1 MSLTPRLLS
10 LSGYSFVLF
19 GVALGILGAVRV
31 GAVLIA
37 VGTAGVS
44 LSTPR
49 VSRVGRYLPLA
60 VALALLAL
68 ALALPRGR

>member
-10 LSGYSFVLF
+10 FSGYSFVLC
-19 GVALGILGAVRV
+19 GVALGILGAVQ
-31 GAVLIA
+31 GGSILIA
-37 VGTAGVS
+37 VGMAGVS

-60 VALALLAL
+60 MAVALLAL

>member
-1 MSLTPRLLS
+1 MSLTPRLITF
-10 LSGYSFVLF
+10 SGYTFVLC
-19 GVALGILGAVRV
+19 GVALGILGTVQ
-31 GAVLIA
+31 GGSILIA
-37 VGTAGVS
+37 FGTAGVS

-60 VALALLAL
+60 IAVALCAL